1 MFWILMILYYRFQRL
16 HNPADIKK
24 SILMLEEGVR
34 LTFDGHPKKP
44 LAARSNNLLFFVD
57 IL

>member
-44 LAARSNNLLFFVD
+44 ARSNNLLFFVD